1 MISASE
7 QSGRDDTSHGIPPR
21 ERSTHTA
28 IRKQLNTTFH
38 GGDEK
43 TRRKSTNK
51 TSSSSAHT
59 VHAPLWTPPSSNE
72 ASPKKTHNGGKSECL
87 PPDHENAS
95 GPGRQPSGKQMRPGK
110 REIVQS
116 VGVTQTSNNALSS
129 VDPVRT
135 SKPAHV
141 EPRRMISDDQHDR
154 NKNGTN
160 PYCCHESKSCIFFNF
175 PMLPNYVPASQ
186 LLAINMGHPFLVCGM

>member
-7 QSGRDDTSHGIPPR
+7 QSRRDDTSHKIPPR

-38 GGDEK
+38 EGDEK
-43 TRRKSTNK
+43 TCRKSTSK

-95 GPGRQPSGKQMRPGK
+95 GLSREQSGKQMRHGK

-116 VGVTQTSNNALSS
+116 TGITRTSNNDKSS
-129 VDPVRT
+129 VEPIRA

-141 EPRRMISDDQHDR
+141 EPRKIISDDQHDR

-160 PYCCHESKSCIFFNF
+160 P
-175 PMLPNYVPASQ
+175 
-186 LLAINMGHPFLVCGM
+186 